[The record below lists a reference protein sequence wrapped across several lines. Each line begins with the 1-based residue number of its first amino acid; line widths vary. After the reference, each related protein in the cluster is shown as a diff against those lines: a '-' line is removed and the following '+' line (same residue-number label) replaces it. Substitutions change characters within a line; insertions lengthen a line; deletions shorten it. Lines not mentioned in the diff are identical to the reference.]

1 MNHDKEQNWNIA
13 HLVIFIFSDELV
25 KMYFILI
32 CLDRYMYNV
41 VIGNRYLLR
50 GSKENV
56 VSITNSGNVNMFE

>member
-1 MNHDKEQNWNIA
+1 MNRHKEQNWNIA
-13 HLVIFIFSDELV
+13 HLDIFIFSDEV
-25 KMYFILI
+25 GKMYFILI

-56 VSITNSGNVNMFE
+56 VSITISGNVNMFE